1 MKISNSVLK
10 SNNNDCFAEF
20 RKGKCKWF
28 NVAKGFG
35 FVTPEDGGQDVFV
48 HQVRTALSCTEN
60 TYFQVFRELLNS
72 EEYLQPFFQ
81 QKPEH
86 LNILSKGVSLR

>member
-48 HQVRTALSCTEN
+48 HQVRTVLSYTGSIIKIISLGN
-60 TYFQVFRELLNS
+60 RELLNS
-72 EEYLQPFFQ
+72 EEYL
-81 QKPEH
+81 
-86 LNILSKGVSLR
+86 